1 MTVHSRV
8 KDVTAVAVENGEGG
22 GDYLDR
28 DWWLDRGKEGALIVF
43 RINRIEPPQKLRA
56 DLKEAE
62 PVNVDLVVLNGSEEG
77 SVYRSERVIAGGIVN
92 TLRKKTVQGR
102 KVPRQPG
109 DDVAV
114 RMGTFE
120 AFGRKHPGANP
131 CGPDE
136 FEKVKKTF
144 ADTQGDPYSWFEKR
158 AMASVESADPAGEP
172 DDDGL
177 PF

>member
-1 MTVHSRV
+1 M
-8 KDVTAVAVENGEGG
+8 AVENGEGG

-28 DWWLDRGKEGALIVF
+28 DWWLKRGQEGALIVF
-43 RINRIEPPQKLRA
+43 RVNRIEEPTKLRA
-56 DLKEAE
+56 DLAEAK
-62 PVNVDLVVLNGSEEG
+62 PVNVDFVVLNGSEEG
-77 SVYRSERVIAGGIVN
+77 AVYRSERVIAGGIVN
-92 TLRKKTVQGR
+92 TLRTKTVQGR

-136 FEKVKKTF
+136 FEKVKDTF
-144 ADTQGDPYSWFEKR
+144 AKTSGDPYAYFEKR
-158 AMASVESADPAGEP
+158 AMASVESADPAEEP
-172 DDDGL
+172 GDDDL